1 MKQQSLF
8 DKYGGVP
15 TIKLILEKFYK
26 ELLAC
31 TWAKKN
37 FINLN
42 MEKLL
47 LHQIQFVSFAMGKP
61 ESEFDDERLRKGH
74 AGLKITSEQY
84 EETIGILVKVLT
96 DFRVQFSDIK
106 HIGDTIDSKN
116 HLIINVPPSSPT
128 KSVDENKKLRDKEK
142 FNKMKIIK

>member
-1 MKQQSLF
+1 MKQQNLF

-26 ELLAC
+26 ELLNRR
-31 TWAKKN
+31 WARKI
-37 FINLN
+37 FINVD

-74 AGLKITSEQY
+74 AGLKITPEQY
-84 EETIGILVKVLT
+84 DETIGILIKVLT
-96 DFRVQFSDIK
+96 EFKVRFDDIK
-106 HIGDTIDSKN
+106 YIGDTINAKK
-116 HLIINVPPSSPT
+116 HLIINVPPIT
-128 KSVDENKKLRDKEK
+128 KKVDGN
-142 FNKMKIIK
+142 KIIKDKEEFNKFKIVK